1 MNTIQL
7 IEEYLVKQIDKL
19 DFVIDDVLFLMP
31 DSYFYPPEIHQEELS
46 AIRDQLN
53 TLIRKKNFPAYRHDR
68 NIDYQYNKLLKK
80 YEASL
85 SALAVKKRSQLRE
98 ELLVETDEMKC
109 ACMIS
114 LIKEYNLL
122 GRLRAYE

>member
-31 DSYFYPPEIHQEELS
+31 DSYFYPPEIHQGELS
-46 AIRDQLN
+46 AIRNQLN

-68 NIDYQYNKLLKK
+68 
-80 YEASL
+80 
-85 SALAVKKRSQLRE
+85 
-98 ELLVETDEMKC
+98 
-109 ACMIS
+109 
-114 LIKEYNLL
+114 
-122 GRLRAYE
+122 